1 MSLLFPAYLLG
12 ILGLALPWVLH
23 RFSDQQP
30 PVQLFPSRQF
40 LESTIPPVS
49 RKRTLR
55 YKALL
60 GLRIFSLLLLC
71 LLFAQPWVNSNSAL
85 AVQEQHHMIVIDRSL
100 SMRAEGVWPA
110 ATAEARKLVTQL
122 GGASAE
128 LISFDGSVSVIAS
141 TDPENTAEQRSL
153 AASLNDLQPGYAA
166 ADYGFLMQQLD
177 RLASEKE
184 LPVKVWLISDQ
195 QKSALPAQLNALYA
209 PSVAELELVPLD
221 IEGLVNVHLV
231 ASAETDD
238 DATADVSVTLL
249 ASVSDSASASAPLER
264 TVRVA
269 SSERTLTERTVT
281 LTPGK
286 LAVLNFEDL
295 VLPAQ
300 SNPELVVSLLE
311 SDSLAEDNARQLPI
325 TPRQPTGIVLLEAPD
340 SVVSSASV
348 FVTTAL
354 ETDAMAQVETIRGT
368 ALQVSP
374 DTANLVTGIDLGE
387 QGVNMEVLQFVDTG
401 SNALVF
407 NRDTSMADGA
417 SIFEGVGVGA
427 MDEAH
432 PLALGDIAWF
442 STRFYGLPEF
452 TLQEN
457 DRVLL
462 QSADGQ
468 NVLIERPT
476 NRGRLLILND
486 PLDGLA
492 SNLPLQP
499 SFVALMQSL
508 ISYFDASTS
517 VPSQVVVGE
526 RMALPADVQ
535 LIDSDGNSLL
545 ALADRGQSSTVEI
558 VEPGIYS
565 VVSARGE
572 QQLSAVLDNNEADL
586 SRVDDES
593 MQAWVA
599 RYSATASE
607 DDESKTDSIAA
618 KTETRT
624 LLAGADAT
632 RLTLWQ
638 WLLPIVALLLL
649 AEGWLANRHLDV
661 RRDGS

>member
-12 ILGLALPWVLH
+12 VIGLALPWVLH

-30 PVQLFPSRQF
+30 PVQLFPSKQF

-60 GLRIFSLLLLC
+60 GLRILSLLLLC
-71 LLFAQPWVNSNSAL
+71 LLFAQPWVNSQSVS

-100 SMRAEGVWPA
+100 SMRAEGLWPA
-110 ATAEARKLVTQL
+110 AIAEARTLVSQL
-122 GGASAE
+122 EGASAE
-128 LISFDGSVSVIAS
+128 LIGFDGSVSIIGS
-141 TDPENTAEQRSL
+141 TEPENMAEGSSL
-153 AASLNDLQPGYAA
+153 AASLNDLQPSYAA

-195 QKSALPAQLNALYA
+195 QRSALPAQLNALYA
-209 PSVAELELVPLD
+209 PSVAELEVVPLD
-221 IEGLVNVHLV
+221 VQGLVNVHLA

-238 DATADVSVTLL
+238 DATANVSVTLL
-249 ASVSDSASASAPLER
+249 ASVSDSASASTTLER
-264 TVRVA
+264 TVSVA
-269 SSERTLTERTVT
+269 SSERTLSERTVS
-281 LTPGK
+281 LTPGE

-300 SNPELVVSLLE
+300 SNPEFVVSLLE
-311 SDSLAEDNARQLPI
+311 SDSLVEDNARRLPI
-325 TPRQPTGIVLLEAPD
+325 VPRQPTGVVLLEAPD

-354 ETDAMAQVETIRGT
+354 ETDGMAQVETIRGT

-374 DTANLVTGIDLGE
+374 DTPNVVTGIDLGE
-387 QGVNMEVLQFVDTG
+387 QDVNMEVLQFVDTG

-407 NRDTSMADGA
+407 NTDASMEDGG
-417 SIFEGVGVGA
+417 SVFEGVGIGA

-452 TLQEN
+452 TLQQ
-457 DRVLL
+457 DDKVLL

-499 SFVALMQSL
+499 AFVALMQSL
-508 ISYFDASTS
+508 IRYFDASTS

-526 RMALPADVQ
+526 RIALPADVQ
-535 LIDSDGNSLL
+535 LIDEDGNSLL
-545 ALADRGQSSTVEI
+545 ALADRGQSSTAEI
-558 VEPGIYS
+558 TEPGIYS

-572 QQLSAVLDNNEADL
+572 QQLSAVLDNNEADI
-586 SRVDDES
+586 SRIDDDS
-593 MQAWVA
+593 MQAWLA
-599 RYSATASE
+599 RYSATE
-607 DDESKTDSIAA
+607 REEGESGDVTTTA
-618 KTETRT
+618 RT
-624 LLAGADAT
+624 PALLAGADAT

-638 WLLPIVALLLL
+638 WLLPLVALLLL